1 MTRLRRFLF
10 STGFTGMV
18 SRRDAGTL
26 RMTENE
32 IGTIVVECAIA
43 VHREL
48 GPGLL
53 ETVYEVVLARE
64 LQDRG
69 LKVARQVPVPIQY
82 KDIKFDEGFRADII
96 AHGKVILELKSVE
109 KTTAAHKKQVQ
120 TYLRL
125 TGCKLGYL
133 LNFGEALMKS
143 GITRCVNGLEE

>member
-1 MTRLRRFLF
+1 
-10 STGFTGMV
+10 
-18 SRRDAGTL
+18 
-26 RMTENE
+26 MTENE
-32 IGTIVVECAIA
+32 IGTLVIEAAIA

-64 LQDRG
+64 LHDRG
-69 LKVARQVPVPIQY
+69 FIVGRRIPVAITY
-82 KDIKFDEGFRADII
+82 KGIRFDEGFRADII
-96 AHGKVILELKSVE
+96 VEHKVILELKSVE
-109 KTTAAHKKQVQ
+109 RVTGAHKKQVQ

-133 LNFGEALMKS
+133 LNFGEDVMKT